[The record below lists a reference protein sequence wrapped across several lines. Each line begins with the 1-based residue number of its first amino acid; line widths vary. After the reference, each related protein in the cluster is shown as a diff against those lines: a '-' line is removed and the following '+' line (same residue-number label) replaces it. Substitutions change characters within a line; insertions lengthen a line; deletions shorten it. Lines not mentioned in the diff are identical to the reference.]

1 MKSLVDIST
10 ELANLADYVG
20 GDHLTNKEIESR
32 LNSISK
38 DLFNT
43 AYEIRKIT
51 DPKPIAETT
60 GIPDR
65 VYKVLQLEENIGKN
79 DTREVEE

>member
-1 MKSLVDIST
+1 MKSLIEIST

-20 GDHLTNKEIESR
+20 GDHLTNKEIESK
-32 LNSISK
+32 LDGISK

-51 DPKPIAETT
+51 DPKPITEIT

-65 VYKVLQLEENIGKN
+65 VYRILQVEENIEENGK
-79 DTREVEE
+79 RG